1 MQTDGMTEEQKA
13 YVEGLEAA
21 LQARSAEVKELK
33 HLLAV
38 VIQRAAKAREAG
50 IALMRSTVAMDTLV
64 HLFEV
69 QQAEVSQAAQ
79 GLFES
84 YDDDMEGMEE
94 DESDI
99 YSEEE

>member
-1 MQTDGMTEEQKA
+1 MNKDGMTEEQKA

-21 LQARSAEVKELK
+21 LQARSGEVKELK

-79 GLFES
+79 DLFES
-84 YDDDMEGMEE
+84 YDDDMEEMEE
-94 DESDI
+94 DGSDI

>member
-1 MQTDGMTEEQKA
+1 MQTDGMAEEQKA

-50 IALMRSTVAMDTLV
+50 IALMRSTVAMGTLV

-79 GLFES
+79 DLFES